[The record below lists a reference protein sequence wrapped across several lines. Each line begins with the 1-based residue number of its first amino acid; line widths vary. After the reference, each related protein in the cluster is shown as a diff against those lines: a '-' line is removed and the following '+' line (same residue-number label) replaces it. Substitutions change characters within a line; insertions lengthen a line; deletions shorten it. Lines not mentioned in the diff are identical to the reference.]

1 MTRPSVVGGARI
13 IVLVVATVAIAA
25 CGDSSGPSGAP
36 VASAS
41 ATTATTAQPSA
52 TPSASPDASGG
63 LPATDLALARIDT
76 IASPCEMAEGLGLV
90 WVTSYARS
98 EVVALDPATNEVV
111 RTFAVPQGP
120 CGVTVGFD
128 AVWVSGGTQTVA
140 RIDPET
146 GDVGRG
152 PVYLAVHDGRV
163 WVANGLARSV
173 SVLDAASGDPVAQI
187 AFETGVHGL
196 ASAAGSIWVLDL
208 HGPRISD
215 NLKGTTM
222 WRLDPAGVD
231 R

>member
-1 MTRPSVVGGARI
+1 VDGSIVAEIAVGNRPNW
-13 IVLVVATVAIAA
+13 VAI
-25 CGDSSGPSGAP
+25 GD
-36 VASAS
+36 
-41 ATTATTAQPSA
+41 
-52 TPSASPDASGG
+52 
-63 LPATDLALARIDT
+63 DT
-76 IASPCEMAEGLGLV
+76 I
-90 WVTSYARS
+90 WVENTRDSTVSRI
-98 EVVALDPATNEVV
+98 DPATNEVV
-111 RTFAVPQGP
+111 
-120 CGVTVGFD
+120 
-128 AVWVSGGTQTVA
+128 GTY
-140 RIDPET
+140 E
-146 GDVGRG
+146 VGRG